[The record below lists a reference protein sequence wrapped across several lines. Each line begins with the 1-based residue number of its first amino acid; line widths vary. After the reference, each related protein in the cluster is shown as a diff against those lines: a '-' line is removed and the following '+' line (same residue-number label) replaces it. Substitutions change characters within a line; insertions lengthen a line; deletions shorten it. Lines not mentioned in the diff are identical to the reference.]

1 MSTTNKILN
10 FADFQR
16 GSVLRVFYFLTLG
29 RFRKIFN
36 FVGICKLYNNKSCA
50 KTFTLQNYYGKELLE
65 INFIFKS
72 PYIIFIHKMNDYNFE
87 AFTKNLHYLNN
98 YRLAAHLPFYAPP
111 VERSY
116 DPYDFIY
123 SAVTSLGERRRL
135 RRKFRL

>member
-1 MSTTNKILN
+1 MVTKQISN
-10 FADFQR
+10 FINFSR

-29 RFRKIFN
+29 RIRKIFT
-36 FVGICKLYNNKSCA
+36 FVGICKFYNNRGDT

-72 PYIIFIHKMNDYNFE
+72 PYIIFIHKMSDYNFE
-87 AFTKNLHYLNN
+87 ELTKNFHHLGN
-98 YRLAAHLPFYAPP
+98 YRVSANLPFYAPST
-111 VERSY
+111 EKTY

-123 SAVTSLGERRRL
+123 SVVANLGERRRL